1 MCANSKNDV
10 VETFLRWNDA
20 GIDVAKQVGVPVLL
34 SEYNSVA
41 CGGDPNV
48 SPTVR
53 KIRYFFFNKIFML
66 LF

>member
-1 MCANSKNDV
+1 MRANSKNDV

-53 KIRYFFFNKIFML
+53 KIKYFSFHKNFTL
-66 LF
+66 LP